1 MKKVTLILLLSLKIS
16 YGISQTNTTPKTL
29 IMDGNILSNNLN
41 LINAKNEE
49 KLKYLKKLISK
60 SDKIL
65 QSKTLYSVTNKK
77 QIPPSGDIH
86 DYMSIG
92 PYWWPD
98 STKVDGLPYIRKD
111 GVTNPEYYEI
121 TDSKEMDKLENDV
134 EMLTLCYYF
143 TKEEKYAEFATK
155 LIENWFINDQ
165 SKQNPNLNF
174 GQGIKGRST
183 GRGTGIIE
191 TRELYRIIDASI
203 LLQTSKSWSVKNQI
217 LLKKWFS
224 DYLKW
229 LVESPIGIDEANS
242 KNNHG
247 TYYSFQVLVF
257 AIFSDN
263 IEIANNEIAIIKDRL
278 DKQINPDGSQPFE
291 LERTKSWNYVN
302 MNMYGYFL
310 LAKAAENININLWE
324 YKTKQ
329 NASVEKTLAWNLPFY
344 SKTKEWEFEQIKDPE
359 NRDAIK
365 TLLLGAKIFNKPEYK
380 ELAKALDLKKYKTE
394 IIQLTHQ

>member
-1 MKKVTLILLLSLKIS
+1 M
-16 YGISQTNTTPKTL
+16 P
-29 IMDGNILSNNLN
+29 
-41 LINAKNEE
+41 
-49 KLKYLKKLISK
+49 KKLISK

-65 QSKTLYSVTNKK
+65 QSKTLYSVTHKK

-86 DYMSIG
+86 DYMSVG
-92 PYWWPD
+92 SYWWPD
-98 STKVDGLPYIRKD
+98 STTVDGLPYIRKD

-134 EMLTLCYYF
+134 EMLSLCYYF
-143 TKEEKYAEFATK
+143 TKDEKYAEFATK
-155 LIENWFINDQ
+155 LIENWFIDEQ
-165 SKQNPNLNF
+165 TKQNPNLNF
-174 GQGIKGRST
+174 GQGIKGRNT

-191 TRELYRIIDASI
+191 TRELYKIIDASI

-217 LLKKWFS
+217 ILKKWFS

-229 LVESPIGIDEANS
+229 LKESPIGIEEEDS

-247 TYYSFQVLVF
+247 TYFSFQVLVF
-257 AIFSDN
+257 AIFSDHL
-263 IEIANNEIAIIKDRL
+263 EIANNEIAIIKDRL
-278 DKQINPDGSQPFE
+278 DKQISSDGSQPFE

-310 LAKAAENININLWE
+310 LAKAAEKININLWN

-329 NASVEKTLAWNLPFY
+329 NASIEKTLEWNLPFY
-344 SKTKEWEFEQIKDPE
+344 SKTKAWEFEQIKDPE

-365 TLLLGAKIFNKPEYK
+365 LYSW
-380 ELAKALDLKKYKTE
+380 ELKFLINLNIKNL
-394 IIQLTHQ
+394 Q